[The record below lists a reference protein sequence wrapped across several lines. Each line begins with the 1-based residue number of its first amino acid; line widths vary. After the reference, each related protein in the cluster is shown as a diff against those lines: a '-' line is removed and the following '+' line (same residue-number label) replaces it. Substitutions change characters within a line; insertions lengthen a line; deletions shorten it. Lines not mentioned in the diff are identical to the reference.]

1 VIEALRSLGQ
11 LSHLTISIPF
21 IVCPINANQ
30 PDPSRP
36 VLTLQEAIEVAK
48 LLFSPSLQELDLLSW
63 TRHNPRQFPP
73 WSPEAGEE
81 RKMHYSITRSGQ
93 DFNIVDRLSL
103 TNTPEEK
110 ILQRLAESLGELYW
124 PPAEPGCGNLR
135 LKWKKDLYR
144 NVRKRQIIYEE
155 GKGFRTKGAIRYK
168 VVQLPDDY
176 RVAGQTGGD

>member
-1 VIEALRSLGQ
+1 MVEALRSFGQ
-11 LSHLTISIPF
+11 LSHLTISIPY
-21 IVCPINANQ
+21 IVCRISANQ
-30 PDPSRP
+30 HDSSGP
-36 VLTLQEAIEVAK
+36 VLTLQEAIKVAK

-63 TRHNPRQFPP
+63 TRHNPRQLPP
-73 WSPEAGEE
+73 WSTEAGEE

-93 DFNIVDRLSL
+93 GVNIVDRLAL

-124 PPAEPGCGNLR
+124 PPAEPGCRNLR

-144 NVRKRQIIYEE
+144 NVRKRHIIYEE
-155 GKGFRTKGAIRYK
+155 GKGFRTKGVIRYK

-176 RVAGQTGGD
+176 RVARQTGGD